1 MQNNFGQ
8 IQGIIW
14 DLDNTLYRFDAALIN
29 GFHVAMAQAAI
40 DSGLVMDLQTAIGI
54 ARRSYAEH
62 GLSAYI
68 FTHTY
73 NIPFADI
80 HHGFHR
86 HINEKMIAACN
97 DTRAQFKNLPLKHA
111 LITHASKEWARRVL
125 RHIALESWFPEERV
139 FGLECNDF
147 ARKDN
152 SRNPFAAA
160 LKALGLEPENV
171 MMVEDTI
178 QNLRIPHEMGMTT
191 VFLHHGQEPDSLPE
205 FVHLSCANSAAML
218 KLL

>member
-1 MQNNFGQ
+1 MPGDFRH
-8 IQGIIW
+8 IRGIIW
-14 DLDNTLYRFDAALIN
+14 DLDNTLYRFDDALIH

-40 DSGLVMDLQTAIGI
+40 DSGLVMNLNTAVDI

-62 GLSAYI
+62 GQSGYT

-73 NIPFADI
+73 GIPFADI
-80 HHGFHR
+80 HHGFH
-86 HINEKMIAACN
+86 HYINEKLIAACSE
-97 DTRAQFKNLPLKHA
+97 TRSRFERLDAAHA

-125 RHIALESWFPEERV
+125 RHIALDPWFPEERI

-152 SRNPFAAA
+152 SRAPFAAA
-160 LKALGLEPENV
+160 LNVLGLKPENV
-171 MMVEDTI
+171 MMVEDTL

-191 VFLHHGQEPDSLPE
+191 VFLHHGQEPDGLPE
-205 FVHLSCANSAAML
+205 FVRFSCANSIEML
-218 KLL
+218 KLF